1 MKKLIFIISAFLFIS
16 CSEEDIVKPKEIL
29 VIGNSITQSP
39 PIGEWTGNWGMAASA
54 PDKDFCSLISKNL
67 DRKNIAVWEN
77 NFNCSVEHYYF
88 VTSKHYDYIIFK
100 IGENVSDVSNF
111 KDALIDLTEYYS
123 NYTNKIILVTT
134 VWSEYVFDENNTPYE
149 VPSQKDRI
157 IKEVAF
163 EKGYILVDISEM
175 KNNNSMFAWDEYPN
189 NGAIGSHPNDK
200 GMEFIANKIKEK
212 L

>member
-1 MKKLIFIISAFLFIS
+1 MFLQADKQSGNQFFIHYSRFFQR
-16 CSEEDIVKPKEIL
+16 
-29 VIGNSITQSP
+29 IG
-39 PIGEWTGNWGMAASA
+39 
-54 PDKDFCSLISKNL
+54 
-67 DRKNIAVWEN
+67 
-77 NFNCSVEHYYF
+77 YY
-88 VTSKHYDYIIFK
+88 VV
-100 IGENVSDVSNF
+100 N
-111 KDALIDLTEYYS
+111 
-123 NYTNKIILVTT
+123 
-134 VWSEYVFDENNTPYE
+134 VFDENNTPYE